1 MFQESLS
8 ATFWS
13 QLAQD
18 FYIVTIIKFF
28 KLFLILL
35 NIKSWFLH
43 ENCLFPFWTQRM
55 CRLLKHKLSELPSRH
70 CPSTLPSWHT
80 WCRTP
85 PWWRSSSP
93 ARTSSCQAWCL
104 VGPSATEALILT
116 RSLILVQ
123 SGDLDTRQEFRGQ
136 DAMSPVTSRCLLLV
150 ISVDSGD
157 SKNICFNSILV
168 EYKD

>member
-13 QLAQD
+13 PLAQD
-18 FYIVTIIKFF
+18 FYTVTIIKCF

-85 PWWRSSSP
+85 PWWRSSSL
-93 ARTSSCQAWCL
+93 ARRSSWSSTEREGW
-104 VGPSATEALILT
+104 GPSECYWGTDILLRPRTLFSCLASGNFFFCKSLTEPTIL
-116 RSLILVQ
+116 
-123 SGDLDTRQEFRGQ
+123 QEF
-136 DAMSPVTSRCLLLV
+136 LV
-150 ISVDSGD
+150 VIIV
-157 SKNICFNSILV
+157 K
-168 EYKD
+168 